1 MPLTEFQRLDDRLRD
16 LETGMA
22 AIVQQIDDHTTQ
34 DATQFDSLRNK
45 LGALDVKIDA
55 ILIYQAERRGALK
68 EARLAGA
75 KWGGSI
81 GLLLIGILEGIK
93 ALF

>member
-1 MPLTEFQRLDDRLRD
+1 MALTDFQRLDDRLRD

-22 AIVQQIDDHTTQ
+22 AMVQQLDDHTTQ
-34 DATQFDSLRNK
+34 DAAQFGSLRER
-45 LGALDVKIDA
+45 LIGLDTKIDE
-55 ILIYQAERRGALK
+55 ILIYQAERRGALQ

-81 GLLLIGILEGIK
+81 GLLLVGIFEAVK
-93 ALF
+93 ALI